1 LSTNWERVLLLS
13 WYNLSSCPEPG
24 SHGRECRKI
33 LIVVVEKDKMQSD
46 KSGTKTGL
54 FPNRIGWCIKKYG
67 YTYRELADEIGIS
80 RKALYNYVSGYT
92 AAPKYTLEKIA
103 KTLGCSVKELIAAP
117 ATGAEQAT
125 VMSPVQS
132 ESSLSY
138 DESFEC
144 SIATDEHQ
152 KMLPAIS
159 LPLQSIIEE
168 NNQLEGQDMDQ
179 LRRQATWQ
187 IVNIAGA
194 AFFMPDA
201 LSLTSDVAER
211 LSRVLGKSS
220 HVDERTIFYLK
231 KRVEGYWQDRNAVT
245 ISTQDLLPYVV
256 EDLQKS
262 TDLLSM
268 SLSPKLR
275 ADLCSIAGIAAML
288 IGELFYDLGS
298 YGQARIFH
306 ETAITAAREA
316 NNVTLEA
323 VVWGRKSFAWSY
335 DHNPEQALN
344 CVQRARTLANS
355 ANTIIR
361 TWLAAVEA
369 EIQANLND
377 RESCLKALRDITY
390 VEDQSS
396 HREECY
402 WIHFDPSLAA
412 GYHGVSFLRLAGFGH
427 RDLIDNAQEALIDA
441 LNSLA
446 PSMRRRQPTLLID
459 FSSTHVRQENIEQ
472 ACDYALQ
479 AMSATTQ
486 IQSRVIV
493 LRLLALRKDLEPW
506 KEISYVKNLDKQLTS
521 LVTRGRS

>member
-1 LSTNWERVLLLS
+1 
-13 WYNLSSCPEPG
+13 
-24 SHGRECRKI
+24 
-33 LIVVVEKDKMQSD
+33 MQLD
-46 KSGTKTGL
+46 KSVTKAPA
-54 FPNRIGWCIKKYG
+54 FPNNIGYCIRKYG
-67 YTYRELADEIGIS
+67 YNYSELADEIGVS
-80 RKALYNYVSGYT
+80 RKTLYNYIAGYR
-92 AAPKYTLEKIA
+92 AVPKYTLEKIA
-103 KTLGCSVKELIAAP
+103 KTLGCSAEELIAAP
-117 ATGAEQAT
+117 ATGAEQAAE
-125 VMSPVQS
+125 VSLVQS
-132 ESSLSY
+132 ESSLSHG
-138 DESFEC
+138 ESFEC
-144 SIATDEHQ
+144 SITTDEHQ

-159 LPLQSIIEE
+159 LPSQSIIEE
-168 NNQLEGQDMDQ
+168 DNQLEGQDMDQ
-179 LRRQATWQ
+179 LRRQATRQ

-194 AFFMPDA
+194 AFFMPDT

-220 HVDERTIFYLK
+220 HVDKRTIFYLK
-231 KRVEGYWQDRNAVT
+231 KRIEGYWQDRNAVT
-245 ISTQDLLPYVV
+245 ISTRDLLPYVV
-256 EDLQKS
+256 EDLQKII
-262 TDLLSM
+262 DLLSM

-275 ADLCSIAGIAAML
+275 ANLCSIAGVAAML
-288 IGELFYDLGS
+288 IGELFYDLGD

-306 ETAITAAREA
+306 ETAITAAHEA

-335 DHNPEQALN
+335 DDNLEQALN
-344 CVQRARTLANS
+344 CVQRARTVAHS

-390 VEDQSS
+390 EEDQSS
-396 HREECY
+396 PREECY

-427 RDLIDNAQEALIDA
+427 SDLIENAQEALIDA
-441 LNSLA
+441 LNLLA

-459 FSSTHVRQENIEQ
+459 FSSTHIRQKNIEQ

-506 KEISYVKNLDKQLTS
+506 EETPHVKNLDKQLTS
-521 LVTRGRS
+521 LITQRRS